1 MARKETTSKK
11 KIFHGVMKRAVEMDV
26 DHVNIVYHRPA
37 EIVETILGYPKL
49 GRIIA
54 VSCGRRRPA
63 SKQQD
68 GQ

>member
-11 KIFHGVMKRAVEMDV
+11 KIFHGVMKRAVEIDV
-26 DHVNIVYHRPA
+26 DHVNIVDHQPDIKEQDGRHPP
-37 EIVETILGYPKL
+37 VEEG
-49 GRIIA
+49 
-54 VSCGRRRPA
+54 SGRRRPA